1 MSDFTKPKF
10 EVADVLQ
17 NYGDSFRLNNKLPYW
32 HHKILNNIASCRT
45 AFLGKHEDQCNNCN
59 YTRITYNSCRNR
71 HCPKCQGLNQ
81 LKWIDNRANDI
92 LPVGYFHIV
101 FTIPAELNKLCI
113 MNKKE
118 LYDILFKASSQ
129 TITMLT
135 KQEKHLGALP
145 GIISLLHTWGQN
157 LMDHPHI
164 HMIVSAGGLANNK
177 NRWVNSKKDFFISVK
192 VLSKVFRG
200 KFLSLLKEAYNQK
213 QLLLIGSLSRLAVKQ
228 NFKNL
233 LNILY
238 GKQWVVYAKKPFK
251 NVGNVFKYLAK
262 YTHRVAISNHRIVS
276 IDNNEVVFK
285 WRDYANENKKKVMTL
300 SSDEFIRRFLLH
312 ALPKG
317 FFKIRYYGLLA
328 NRNKHKNLS
337 IIRKLLN
344 VAQCNSQKEKE
355 SWQEVLLRLTNF
367 NVFLCPKCNK
377 GTMATRYI
385 KISKPPS

>member
-1 MSDFTKPKF
+1 M
-10 EVADVLQ
+10 
-17 NYGDSFRLNNKLPYW
+17 
-32 HHKILNNIASCRT
+32 
-45 AFLGKHEDQCNNCN
+45 
-59 YTRITYNSCRNR
+59 
-71 HCPKCQGLNQ
+71 
-81 LKWIDNRANDI
+81 
-92 LPVGYFHIV
+92 
-101 FTIPAELNKLCI
+101 
-113 MNKKE
+113 
-118 LYDILFKASSQ
+118 
-129 TITMLT
+129 
-135 KQEKHLGALP
+135 
-145 GIISLLHTWGQN
+145 
-157 LMDHPHI
+157 
-164 HMIVSAGGLANNK
+164 
-177 NRWVNSKKDFFISVK
+177 
-192 VLSKVFRG
+192 
-200 KFLSLLKEAYNQK
+200 
-213 QLLLIGSLSRLAVKQ
+213 
-228 NFKNL
+228 
-233 LNILY
+233 Y